1 MCPGSVDG
9 SVALHI
15 PLASTPLTYDKRKPV
30 SEHSI
35 LLACKKNYLQRLDGS
50 VGKESACNARDIGY
64 AGSIPG
70 SERSLGEGNG
80 NPLQYFSWKTA
91 WTEEP
96 GGLHPKGHRVGHD

>member
-80 NPLQYFSWKTA
+80 NPLQYSCLENSVGSQR
-91 WTEEP
+91 EELCP
-96 GGLHPKGHRVGHD
+96 WQRS